1 MEHKLAVTS
10 GPAAIVFTSKLYD
23 KCHIFIQKRKRNMLV
38 RVIRSGQSCV
48 FLSWNSNT
56 MSSALIGDQFSAF
69 LEKATSCTAIW
80 KERRKRKMTMTL
92 VRKSF
97 NSEGHSKKKNSNIQ
111 LIKDLS
117 NMMCHSENTARG
129 SYLLEEKKKNVHK
142 TFEGST
148 TDNAK

>member
-97 NSEGHSKKKNSNIQ
+97 NSEGHSKKKKQQHTINKGF
-111 LIKDLS
+111 IKYD
-117 NMMCHSENTARG
+117 
-129 SYLLEEKKKNVHK
+129 VPQ
-142 TFEGST
+142 
-148 TDNAK
+148 